1 MTRTLAAVFVMGA
14 LLSLPLTS
22 FALPSLNDTSYSA
35 YCKGPCDTCVTG
47 ERAAQSV
54 TMWVT
59 SPTVTER
66 WPQNPWLT
74 VRVNGRDTAL
84 GKDAVVLD
92 GQFMLPVM
100 AAEEFGLT
108 ATRSGLHHRF
118 LQLSGGRYPVKL
130 TIGTRQAEV
139 GYALRSLPVAP
150 KWHNGKVYM
159 PFETIAGYLDW
170 TLTFDG
176 PSGVLAVQTRG
187 SDLTS
192 HMNTAT
198 WAHSRGLYDEAVE
211 QWQKAIALED
221 DDWYLYQRL
230 GDALAGAG
238 RNDEALAAYDQALS
252 LAPLTAPALRTQAA
266 RYQNAGDPAKAIEA
280 YRKALAID
288 PNYIESRIE
297 LGQALINSGDLAGAE
312 QEARRAI
319 ALAPD
324 NPFAHNVLGYAL
336 RKQGKDDD
344 AVLSYLKA
352 IELAPNYALAYNNL
366 GVALLS
372 LGRPGDAESMLSQ
385 AVALAPSRSDFQ
397 ANLARALLDNGKL
410 NPAIDAWVAAVK
422 LAPDVTEYRAGL
434 AAVLLKHGSVEGA
447 LRESTAALANYDANL
462 ANLNTLQS
470 RGAAGN
476 EAMQSEALS
485 ILDAARLRAT
495 CVKAWA
501 LLEKGRAAEAQRVAD
516 DALALDGK
524 DIAAQAVMAAVLV
537 ETLDAKAAAAAVAG
551 PVGVTPPNEL
561 YAAIAAA
568 AYALAGQTEDAEKQL
583 SVAAPL
589 LEAGASRWTW
599 YFLGRAYAALGQS
612 AEAVEMF
619 SMPQPD
625 RYDTNRRAQIADF
638 IARHRNDPKGLRAVS
653 VADSAP
659 QDDPAPVVAQAGPTI
674 VPTAEAAVA
683 TVQRRALGEVEVT
696 TTPSGTGRAA
706 LKLVNNSDT
715 GLTVIIERRGT
726 KQLWG
731 LPAGQTTEARE
742 LEPGD
747 YSYTVRG
754 PQSLK
759 VSGTRQFETGNL
771 YVMTFSA
778 PQ

>member
-47 ERAAQSV
+47 ERAAKSV

-84 GKDAVVLD
+84 GKEAVVLD
-92 GQFMLPVM
+92 GQLMLPVM

-108 ATRSGLHHRF
+108 ATRSGLNHRF

-192 HMNTAT
+192 YMNTAT

-238 RNDEALAAYDQALS
+238 RIDEALAAYDQALS

-344 AVLSYLKA
+344 AALSYLKA

-372 LGRPGDAESMLSQ
+372 LGRSGDAESMLSR

-397 ANLARALLDNGKL
+397 ANLGRALLDNGKL

-447 LRESTAALANYDANL
+447 LRESNAALANYDANL
-462 ANLNTLQS
+462 ANLNTLQA

-485 ILDAARLRAT
+485 LLDAARLRAT

-501 LLEKGRAAEAQRVAD
+501 LLEKGRAAEARRVAD

-537 ETLDAKAAAAAVAG
+537 ETLDADAAAAAVAG
-551 PVGVTPPNEL
+551 PVGVTPPPMPWPDRRRARRSSSPSPPRSWRPEPVAGPGTSWAGRTPPWVSRPRRWRCSPSRSPTATTPTAVPRSPISSPDTAMTPRASARCRWPL
-561 YAAIAAA
+561 LPLRTTRLPLSLRRRPQSSRRPRPLWPPG
-568 AYALAGQTEDAEKQL
+568 LAGHWVTWKSPPRPQ
-583 SVAAPL
+583 AP
-589 LEAGASRWTW
+589 GA
-599 YFLGRAYAALGQS
+599 
-612 AEAVEMF
+612 
-619 SMPQPD
+619 P
-625 RYDTNRRAQIADF
+625 
-638 IARHRNDPKGLRAVS
+638 
-653 VADSAP
+653 
-659 QDDPAPVVAQAGPTI
+659 
-674 VPTAEAAVA
+674 
-683 TVQRRALGEVEVT
+683 
-696 TTPSGTGRAA
+696 PS
-706 LKLVNNSDT
+706 S
-715 GLTVIIERRGT
+715 
-726 KQLWG
+726 W
-731 LPAGQTTEARE
+731 
-742 LEPGD
+742 
-747 YSYTVRG
+747 
-754 PQSLK
+754 
-759 VSGTRQFETGNL
+759 
-771 YVMTFSA
+771 
-778 PQ
+778 